1 VNIAFGNADKT
12 GNTAVEVHQGME
24 LDGAFAFPKMS
35 PRKKRETEV
44 DCGRIEDI
52 GGLVQNYTELVFGIQ
67 VSCSLDQY
75 LSKICVDSPISVF
88 VGFGKS
94 APSDFAP
101 NSRMIEFGLQGAQAC
116 FDFAETFS
124 VGKLSEGHAKK
135 LIEAGKSSDSV
146 IALIPPDTLVEFVYG
161 QKVHELRE
169 NDSSR
174 IHRSL
179 LSVLVWKEYD
189 RKECLN

>member
-1 VNIAFGNADKT
+1 MDIAFCNADETRNIAM
-12 GNTAVEVHQGME
+12 EVHQCMH
-24 LDGAFAFPKMS
+24 LDGPLAFAKMS
-35 PRKKRETEV
+35 PREKREAEI
-44 DCGRIEDI
+44 DRGRIEDI
-52 GGLVQNYTELVFGIQ
+52 GGLVQDHTEIVFGIQ
-67 VSCSLDQY
+67 MSCSLNQH
-75 LSKICVDSPISVF
+75 LSKIGVDSPVSVF
-88 VGFGKS
+88 VGFGQGAS
-94 APSDFAP
+94 SDFVL
-101 NSRMIEFGLQGAQAC
+101 NSCMIEFGLQGAQAC
-116 FDFAETFS
+116 FDLAETFS

-146 IALIPPDTLVEFVYG
+146 IALIPPDTLVEFVFG

-179 LSVLVWKEYD
+179 LSMLVWKEYD

>member
-1 VNIAFGNADKT
+1 MNIAFGNADKT

-24 LDGAFAFPKMS
+24 LDSAFAFAEMS

-88 VGFGKS
+88 VGFGEGTS
-94 APSDFAP
+94 SDFAP
-101 NSRMIEFGLQGAQAC
+101 NPCVIEFGLQGAQTC
-116 FDFAETFS
+116 FDLAETFS

-135 LIEAGKSSDSV
+135 LIEAGKPSDSV
-146 IALIPPDTLVEFVYG
+146 IALIPPDTLVEFVFG

-169 NDSSR
+169 NDSPR

-179 LSVLVWKEYD
+179 LSMVVWKEYD
-189 RKECLN
+189 RKQCLN